1 MDTVLKPEDFA
12 DFFAAVN
19 DGRRPF
25 AWQQRLLNS
34 IVATGRWPELISA
47 PTGTGKS
54 NVVDVHVF
62 ANALHSAGA
71 GPRVP
76 RRLSVVVNRR
86 ALVDQSFDH
95 ALMLKDILGQA
106 DAQPIVERVR
116 DALLGLAPG
125 LSSRDREDPLW
136 VVSMR
141 GGQPSTREWLDDPR
155 KCMVICATPE
165 MWGSRVLLRGYG
177 SSQLS
182 KPREAGLLALDSVV
196 VVDEA
201 HLARQFVQTATD
213 IAELSGSVVAPLGV
227 PALQVVST
235 SATQVSDDMAAITV
249 EEQDVSGPDANATL
263 ARRLLTT
270 KSLKLVASSD
280 QPTSGKAGA
289 KYVEFLAGR
298 AAGLRREVEERATGL
313 SPTIGVIVN
322 HVNTAARVAHRLR
335 HHHGLEVVAWVGRMR
350 PCDLESYGRA
360 FDGILSVRGN
370 PRVDV
375 IVTTQTAE
383 VGVDLDF
390 AGLVTELAP
399 AASLAQRFGRVNR
412 LGDRDGVTVE
422 VIVPPQLPEKDR
434 APYAVGDLA
443 VAYRWLHDLVDAGGD
458 VSPWILNRVER
469 LRPPTTA
476 PSRLAYSRVRPS
488 DAETLACTSVP
499 HFQEADLAFWLRDD
513 LAEDI
518 EQVNVVVR
526 RLPVDDASASALIAA
541 LPPVDVEMMPGTIKD
556 VRAAIRRVLAAE
568 DEGSARAFPWDP
580 DQASMLPRRDADD
593 LSWLKPGSTII
604 IDASHRLVVENVLVD
619 GDEQE
624 LAALEPWEPSMA
636 ASLATAGRTG
646 VVIWG
651 DEAVELLALDVEEQL
666 AAATELFGEPA
677 EIISGDGSQE
687 DDSWAVI
694 VPQSVLAED
703 EVLRQEWSASDHE
716 VLLDDHC
723 RDVAV
728 RAQQFG
734 RDLGLTETLCRTLF
748 EAGIW
753 HDAGKAD
760 CRFQQFTLGST
771 RRLDEAPLAKSIRST
786 TRAVRRRHGVGL
798 PRGWRHEQLSA
809 ALAWLSLESDHP
821 SSRALVTRLAGT
833 SHGWGRPFFPHSDA
847 TLAGVDGAKDHQ
859 RAAESLFGGS
869 RWQEIIEL
877 TEAEYGVWGCAF
889 LEAVLRAADG
899 TISKEGR

>member
-1 MDTVLKPEDFA
+1 MLKPEDFA

-19 DGRRPF
+19 DGHRPF
-25 AWQQRLLNS
+25 AWQQRLLDS

-62 ANALHSAGA
+62 ANALHAAGA

-95 ALMLKDILGQA
+95 ALKLKDILGRA
-106 DAQPIVERVR
+106 DAQPTVERVR
-116 DALLGLAPG
+116 DALIRLAPG
-125 LSSRDREDPLW
+125 LSSQDREDPLW

-155 KCMVICATPE
+155 KCVVICATPE

-182 KPREAGLLALDSVV
+182 RPREAGLLALDSVV

-213 IAELSGSVVAPLGV
+213 IAELSGSVVTPLGV
-227 PALQVVST
+227 PTLQVVST
-235 SATQVSDDMAAITV
+235 SATQVSDDVAAIAV

-270 KSLKLVASSD
+270 KSLKLVVSSE
-280 QPTSGKAGA
+280 QPILGKASA
-289 KYVEFLAGR
+289 KYVEFLASR
-298 AAGLRREVEERATGL
+298 AAGLRGEVEERAAGL

-322 HVNTAARVAHRLR
+322 HVNTAARVAQRLR
-335 HHHGLEVVAWVGRMR
+335 HHHDLQVVAWVGRMR
-350 PCDLESYGRA
+350 PCDLESYRRT

-370 PRVDV
+370 QEVDV

-390 AGLVTELAP
+390 ASLVTELAP

-412 LGDRDGVTVE
+412 LGDRDAATVE
-422 VIVPPQLPEKDR
+422 VVVPPRLPEKDR

-458 VSPWILNRVER
+458 VSPWTLNRVER
-469 LRPPTTA
+469 LRPPTTS
-476 PSRLAYSRVRPS
+476 PSRLAYSRVRPGN
-488 DAETLACTSVP
+488 AEILAQTSVP

-513 LAEDI
+513 LTEDI
-518 EQVNVVVR
+518 EHVNIVVR
-526 RLPVDDASASALIAA
+526 RLPIDDASAASLVAE
-541 LPPVDVEMMPGTIKD
+541 LPPTDVEMLPGTIKD
-556 VRAAIRRVLAAE
+556 ARSAVERVLTAA
-568 DEGSARAFPWDP
+568 DGQRARVFPWSP
-580 DQASMLPRRDADD
+580 DDGPVLPRRDADD
-593 LSWLKPGSTII
+593 LSWLRPGSTII

-619 GDEQE
+619 SDERE
-624 LAALEPWEPSMA
+624 LAELAPWEPPIA
-636 ASLATAGRTG
+636 GFFARAGRAG

-666 AAATELFGEPA
+666 ATATELFGQPA
-677 EIISGDGSQE
+677 EIIAGDGSQE

-703 EVLRQEWSASDHE
+703 EALRQEWSTSDHE

-734 RDLGLTETLCRTLF
+734 RELGLTEALCQTLF

-760 CRFQQFTLGST
+760 CRFQWFTLGST
-771 RRLDEAPLAKSIRST
+771 RLLDEAPLAKSIRST

-809 ALAWLSLESDHP
+809 ALAWLGLERDHP
-821 SSRALVTRLAGT
+821 RSRALVTRLAGT
-833 SHGWGRPFFPHSDA
+833 SHGWGRPFFPHSDS
-847 TLAGVDGAKDHQ
+847 TLVGVDGAKDHQ
-859 RAAESLFGGS
+859 RAAESLFGRS
-869 RWQEIIEL
+869 QWHEVIEL